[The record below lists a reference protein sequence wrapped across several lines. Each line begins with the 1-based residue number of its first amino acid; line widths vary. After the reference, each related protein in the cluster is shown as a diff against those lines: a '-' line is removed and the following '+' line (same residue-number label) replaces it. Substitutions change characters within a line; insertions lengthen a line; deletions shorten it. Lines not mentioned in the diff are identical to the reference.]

1 MARKPSAPSPVSANL
16 SADQIRKAVPLI
28 ERRIAELKATNLDA
42 LTEDDGN
49 NTLNSL
55 AQKTNATLR
64 EIFGPDT
71 IEFRECE
78 IGSLLGYSV
87 IGATWGDD
95 DGGFS
100 DTIRGRLPEIKK
112 AVRGAISSLET
123 AREILKERIAPDD
136 PASGN
141 RVLRAYE
148 GLELH
153 PEIARA
159 ASKRYQDGNYADAV
173 EAAVK
178 ALNGLVRLRSG
189 SDLDGTK
196 LMEAVFS
203 PNNPVLKFNASA
215 DQSDKD
221 EQKGFMMMF
230 SGAVAGLRN
239 PRAHKFIQ
247 DDPERALEFIAYI
260 SLLAKLLDGSS
271 T

>member
-1 MARKPSAPSPVSANL
+1 MARKSSTPTPASANL
-16 SADQIRKAVPLI
+16 SADQIKRAVPAI
-28 ERRIAELKATNLDA
+28 ERRIAEFRAVKLDA
-42 LTEDDGN
+42 LTEENGD

-55 AQKTNATLR
+55 AQKANATLR

-71 IEFRECE
+71 IEYREYQ
-78 IGSLLGYSV
+78 IGSLNAYSMV
-87 IGATWGDD
+87 IAAWGDD
-95 DGGFS
+95 DYADSF
-100 DTIRGRLPEIKK
+100 RGRLPEIKK
-112 AVRGAISSLET
+112 LIDGAISTLET
-123 AREILKERIAPDD
+123 ARDILKEQIAPDD

-159 ASKRYQDGNYADAV
+159 ASKRYQDGQYADAV

-178 ALNGLVRLRSG
+178 ALNALVRLRSG
-189 SDLDGTK
+189 SDLDGSK
-196 LMEAVFS
+196 LMESVFS
-203 PNNPVLKFNASA
+203 PSNPTLKFNAFA

-247 DDPERALEFIAYI
+247 DDPERALEFIAYV
-260 SLLAKLLDGSS
+260 SLLAKLLDGA
-271 T
+271 TT